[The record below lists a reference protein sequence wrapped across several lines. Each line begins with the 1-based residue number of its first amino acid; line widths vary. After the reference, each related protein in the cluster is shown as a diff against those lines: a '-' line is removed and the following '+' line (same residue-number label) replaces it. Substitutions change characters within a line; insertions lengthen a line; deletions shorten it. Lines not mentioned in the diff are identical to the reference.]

1 MQPLRAHGM
10 LPAGDNS
17 PATTLYQRHAHAVLL
32 FLRNH
37 LPVKEDAE
45 DLLLD
50 VLLAAVEKKTPLELP
65 EGQQRAWLLHVAR
78 QKLIDHHRHV
88 TRHPAVVLDDGIIES
103 LFASEDH
110 APEQATLRREDHA
123 LLRKRFAS
131 LPEQYQRVLWLRF
144 AYGLRS
150 KEIGEQLQKSEG
162 AVRMLLSRA
171 LNCLREI
178 YESHQGDAHH
188 DAE

>member
-1 MQPLRAHGM
+1 MQPRRAPGIP
-10 LPAGDNS
+10 PASDWS
-17 PATTLYQRHAHAVLL
+17 PATALYQRHAQAVLL

-37 LPVKEDAE
+37 LSIKEDAE

-78 QKLIDHHRHV
+78 QKLIDHHRRV
-88 TRHPAVVLDDGIIES
+88 TRHPAIVLDNEITET

-110 APEQATLRREDHA
+110 APEQAVLRHEDHA
-123 LLRKRFAS
+123 LLRKLFAS
-131 LPEQYQRVLWLRF
+131 LPEQYQQVLWLRF